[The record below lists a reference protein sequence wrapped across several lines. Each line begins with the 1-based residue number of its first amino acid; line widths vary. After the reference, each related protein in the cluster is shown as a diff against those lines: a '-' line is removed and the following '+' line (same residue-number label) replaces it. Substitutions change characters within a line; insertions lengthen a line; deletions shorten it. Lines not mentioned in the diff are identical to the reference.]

1 LFRAAAA
8 GAEPLD
14 AATYSSVQQVR
25 TYAPLRPAR
34 RTSAPERRTRRAAD
48 VRRACSDAT
57 QVSAVLNLVAVP
69 VALTLSTSLFFYM
82 SLKGD
87 VAKLETNFKAA
98 EAKSDAN
105 FKAVDANFKAAEA
118 KSDANFKAVAAG
130 LAIVGVGIAF
140 VLLKLNS
147 AR

>member
-1 LFRAAAA
+1 M
-8 GAEPLD
+8 
-14 AATYSSVQQVR
+14 
-25 TYAPLRPAR
+25 
-34 RTSAPERRTRRAAD
+34 
-48 VRRACSDAT
+48 
-57 QVSAVLNLVAVP
+57 LNLVAVP